1 MATDRI
7 NPTQYPDGPQP
18 GDDDPQQGQPQPV
31 DQPDPGEDTTVDDGQ
46 PVEDNKGKRGKRS

>member
-1 MATDRI
+1 MANDRI

-18 GDDDPQQGQPQPV
+18 GDDPQQGQPQPV